1 MSDIGRLDKECESRL
16 SPPISLTYR
25 KRTGLI
31 AWSVFFNIIDTT
43 PPTIGCPGN
52 VYVTANPLE
61 TSSVVSWTEPTAYDS
76 KDGYLGYLYLYD
88 NALKLT

>member
-1 MSDIGRLDKECESRL
+1 MRNVKVVFPLQFFNIKE
-16 SPPISLTYR
+16 
-25 KRTGLI
+25 KGQAGLI
-31 AWSVFFNIIDTT
+31 AWSFFNIIDTT